1 MKNLKLFL
9 FILFSTICLNLTS
22 EDFEYEVIAD
32 ELSSPWAIAMIDDN
46 NILFTELSGQLR
58 RIRDGVLEQESVS
71 GVPEVLFAGQGGLSG
86 IILDPNFNEI
96 GRAHV

>member
-9 FILFSTICLNLTS
+9 FIIFSSICLNLAS
-22 EDFEYEVIAD
+22 EEFDYEIIAD
-32 ELSSPWAIAMIDDN
+32 ELSSPWSIAMIDDN

-58 RIRDGVLEQESVS
+58 RIKDGVLEQESVS

-86 IILDPNFNEI
+86 IILDPDFKDNKKL
-96 GRAHV
+96 